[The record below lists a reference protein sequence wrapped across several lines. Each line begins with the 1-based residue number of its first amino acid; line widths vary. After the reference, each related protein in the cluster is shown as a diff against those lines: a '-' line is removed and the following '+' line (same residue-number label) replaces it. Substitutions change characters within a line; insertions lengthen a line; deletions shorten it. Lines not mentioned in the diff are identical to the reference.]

1 VAMMRGAF
9 EQIQLKPLIW
19 RKQRRA
25 RTLAQ
30 RVRINHTDYLFTLS
44 GTKASA
50 LLVIISEPANYKG
63 RPRDNNKLARV
74 QTRRQKLNY
83 THQGEEQFSSL
94 NSSRRI
100 KSAAAFSPRLSRRTF
115 TAAAHTLWAGESSLF
130 LIIILIYVH
139 TRDEKPTGTLFDQH
153 TNMLL
158 IFQLLSEKS
167 RFRLL
172 PNFCLSSNCML

>member
-1 VAMMRGAF
+1 
-9 EQIQLKPLIW
+9 
-19 RKQRRA
+19 
-25 RTLAQ
+25 LAQ

-83 THQGEEQFSSL
+83 TQKEEQLSSL

-115 TAAAHTLWAGESSLF
+115 AAAAHTLWAGESSLF
-130 LIIILIYVH
+130 LIIMLMHVH
-139 TRDEKPTGTLFDQH
+139 TRDEKPMGTLFDQH
-153 TNMLL
+153 TK
-158 IFQLLSEKS
+158 QASDLSAFE
-167 RFRLL
+167 
-172 PNFCLSSNCML
+172 